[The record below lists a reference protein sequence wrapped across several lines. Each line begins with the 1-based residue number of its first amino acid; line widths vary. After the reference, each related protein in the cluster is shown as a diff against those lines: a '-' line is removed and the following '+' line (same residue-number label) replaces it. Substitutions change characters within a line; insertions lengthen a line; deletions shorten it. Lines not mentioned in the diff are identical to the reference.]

1 MEVLPS
7 VLALSFAH
15 KPMMEL
21 DEIFFF
27 YQNGDALK
35 LPLVKGTK
43 GIC

>member
-7 VLALSFAH
+7 VSALSFAH

-21 DEIFFF
+21 DEIFFIKI
-27 YQNGDALK
+27 GDALK
-35 LPLVKGTK
+35 LPLVKGTR